1 MCTELNKIVEF
12 ITYKNE
18 KLNNI
23 YQKKLLKHYRSS
35 IYFYN
40 ASVYN

>member
-1 MCTELNKIVEF
+1 MCTELNKIVGF

-23 YQKKLLKHYRSS
+23 YKKTAQALQVFNIFLQCLC
-35 IYFYN
+35 
-40 ASVYN
+40 V